1 MDTSSIESFFRA
13 SRNLTHALKAD
24 CNFSELDQLRLENHL
39 AVMHIAYV
47 EWKKRNGPP
56 SYLTAPFLTAP
67 LSERRLEDREH
78 NFRSSI

>member
-1 MDTSSIESFFRA
+1 MNTSSIESFFRA

-56 SYLTAPFLTAP
+56 SYLTVP
-67 LSERRLEDREH
+67 LNEPRLEDREH

>member
-1 MDTSSIESFFRA
+1 MNTSFIEIFFRA
-13 SRNLTHALKAD
+13 SRDLTHALKAD

-56 SYLTAPFLTAP
+56 PAC
-67 LSERRLEDREH
+67 LSASLSKSRLEDGQDER
-78 NFRSSI
+78 RDAYG